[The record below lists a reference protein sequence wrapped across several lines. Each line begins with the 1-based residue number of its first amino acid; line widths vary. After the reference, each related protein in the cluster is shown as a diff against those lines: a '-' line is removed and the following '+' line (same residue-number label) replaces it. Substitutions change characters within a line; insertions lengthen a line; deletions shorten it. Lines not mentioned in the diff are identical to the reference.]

1 MKNAAIAVALL
12 TLSLAAC
19 GSKADMPSAEQVAKA
34 YETHLNANLVAQLG
48 QRMEVRGWDDLT
60 VDCTSSGPERV
71 TCVTGG
77 TLDLVG
83 FHGGVQMKPEPVPVP
98 VEFDITF
105 AKQNDAWVPISAQKK
120 N

>member
-19 GSKADMPSAEQVAKA
+19 VSKADMPTEEQVAKA

-48 QRMEVRGWDDLT
+48 QRMEVRGWNDFT
-60 VDCTSSGPERV
+60 VNCASSGPERV

-83 FHGGVQMKPEPVPVP
+83 FQGGVQLKPEPVPVP
-98 VEFDITF
+98 AQFDFTF
-105 AKQNDAWVPISAQKK
+105 AKQGDAWVPISAQKK

>member
-19 GSKADMPSAEQVAKA
+19 GSKADMPTEEQVAKA

-60 VDCTSSGPERV
+60 VNCASSGPDRV

-77 TLDLVG
+77 TVDMVG
-83 FHGGVQMKPEPVPVP
+83 FHGGKQLKPEPVPVRS
-98 VEFDITF
+98 EFDFTF
-105 AKQNDAWVPISAQKK
+105 AKQDNAWVPISAQKK
-120 N
+120 G